1 MSGISKGQVSR
12 PCEEIDDTV
21 KGFLDRPIDGDWPY
35 SGSTRPTSRSVA
47 AGASSPLP
55 SSLRWAPT
63 PTAEVKFLGWI
74 SARPRLRRSGRISCA
89 S

>member
-12 PCEEIDDTV
+12 LCEEIDDTV

-47 AGASSPLP
+47 AGASSLLP
-55 SSLRWAPT
+55 SSLR
-63 PTAEVKFLGWI
+63 GRQHR
-74 SARPRLRRSGRISCA
+74 RPRLSSWDGDRHVRG
-89 S
+89 